1 MTRNDPIDR
10 FLRPIERF
18 MKAQASGGLL
28 LLAAAV
34 VAMVWA
40 NSPWREAYQHL
51 WHHSLAI
58 GIDDWEL
65 RRSLHHW
72 INDGLMAMFFFVVG
86 LELKREVVGGEL
98 AKPAQAILPIAAAV
112 GGMLVPA
119 SIFLVFNGGDGP
131 GSEGWGIPMATDIA
145 FAVGLIAL
153 LGDRVPLSL
162 KLFLTT
168 LAIAD
173 DLGAVLVIAFFY
185 TSEISFPNLLVGV
198 GFLGVLVA
206 GNRLGIRSP
215 VFYGIFGIGGLWTAF
230 LLSGIHATIA
240 GVLAAATIPAS
251 VKIDEAGYVARMRRF
266 IDDFA
271 RLKPN
276 DVRTLTEDQLHSID
290 ETIRLARHAATPLQQ
305 LEHQLHPVVVY
316 VVMPL
321 FALANAGVE
330 LPADVGAA
338 ILSPVALGTGLGLLV
353 GKPVGILLVCG
364 LVTRLGWA
372 RVGHDFSWAQLFGA
386 SVLAGI
392 GFTMS
397 LFINELAFDSPTLR
411 QQAKL
416 GILIASVA
424 AGLLGFLILR
434 VAPTPERR
442 DPLVDSAR
450 DGG

>member
-1 MTRNDPIDR
+1 
-10 FLRPIERF
+10 
-18 MKAQASGGLL
+18 
-28 LLAAAV
+28 
-34 VAMVWA
+34 
-40 NSPWREAYQHL
+40 
-51 WHHSLAI
+51 
-58 GIDDWEL
+58 
-65 RRSLHHW
+65 
-72 INDGLMAMFFFVVG
+72 MAMFFFVVG

-119 SIFLVFNGGDGP
+119 TIYFVFNGGQGP
-131 GSEGWGIPMATDIA
+131 GREGWGIPMATDIA

-162 KLFLTT
+162 KVFLTT

-185 TSEISFPNLLVGV
+185 TSEISLLNLLVGLC
-198 GFLGVLVA
+198 FLGVLVA
-206 GNRLGIRSP
+206 GNRLGVRSP
-215 VFYGIFGIGGLWTAF
+215 VFYGIFGIGGLWVAF

-266 IDDFA
+266 IDEFA

-276 DVRTLTEDQLHSID
+276 DVRTLTSEQIHSID

-305 LEHQLHPVVVY
+305 LEHRLQPVVVY

-338 ILSPVALGTGLGLLV
+338 IRSPVALGTGLGLLV
-353 GKPVGILLVCG
+353 GKPLGILLVCG

-372 RVGHDFSWAQLFGA
+372 RVGLDFGWVQLFGA

-397 LFINELAFDSPTLR
+397 LFINELAFDSAALR

-416 GILIASVA
+416 GILVASVA
-424 AGLLGFLILR
+424 AGVLGFLILR
-434 VAPTPERR
+434 FAPTPR
-442 DPLVDSAR
+442 AR
-450 DGG
+450 GSLGGRGPSGG